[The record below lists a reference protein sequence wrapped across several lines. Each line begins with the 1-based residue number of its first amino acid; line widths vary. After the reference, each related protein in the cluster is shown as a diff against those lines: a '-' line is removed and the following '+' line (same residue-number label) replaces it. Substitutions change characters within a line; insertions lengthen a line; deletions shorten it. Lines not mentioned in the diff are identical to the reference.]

1 MSIIRKKRAER
12 DRLAGRLPP
21 SPEKKPQENREE
33 DTTKVQELDNDT
45 LNQDLKAIDAVMA
58 DASGLMTDP
67 NNQDINI
74 DDISNALQ
82 NDPSTS
88 LLDDIPQVTQNGD
101 APSDPTNLN
110 MLQDHNASQDNN
122 AQSAEPPPANDDF
135 DFESM
140 FESGDIAPGDA
151 SLDLGFDFSGDTMNN
166 VLNDST
172 IAGIDL
178 GNADASTAPATNED
192 INSLLPGL
200 ENFVNAPNEGAANT
214 ANAPNGDT
222 AGKAAD
228 GTPAPV
234 ATSKEP
240 TTDDTTANA
249 AQLGTDGDA
258 IDTSF
263 DDLFD
268 SADFGNID
276 TNQGENQEMLN
287 ENTFGDFG
295 DFDDNWFNS

>member
-21 SPEKKPQENREE
+21 SPEKQPQESGGE
-33 DTTKVQELDNDT
+33 DTTKDQELDNDT
-45 LNQDLKAIDAVMA
+45 LHQDLKAIDAVMA
-58 DASGLMTDP
+58 DASGLMADP

-74 DDISNALQ
+74 EDISKALQ

-88 LLDDIPQVTQNGD
+88 LLGDIPQVTQNGD
-101 APSDPTNLN
+101 VPSDPTNLN
-110 MLQDHNASQDNN
+110 ILQDHTSQDNN
-122 AQSAEPPPANDDF
+122 AQSTEQAPTNDDF

-140 FESGDIAPGDA
+140 FEGGDIAPGDA

-172 IAGIDL
+172 IAGINL
-178 GNADASTAPATNED
+178 GNADASTAPTTNED

-200 ENFVNAPNEGAANT
+200 ENFVNAPNEGVAST
-214 ANAPNGDT
+214 ASAPNGDT
-222 AGKAAD
+222 GSKAAD
-228 GTPAPV
+228 NTPAPV
-234 ATSKEP
+234 PTSKKP
-240 TTDDTTANA
+240 ITDNTNANA
-249 AQLGTDGDA
+249 GQLVTDGDA